1 MCIKYLHFQQA
12 SLGWE
17 KLYER
22 RYETSQ
28 PFYLGGDITVD
39 EFVKLGFAW
48 IVLANDQQTVRSIR
62 YTDYFQNTG
71 VCVWIQCH
79 LLWPWSPFFS
89 MTSLFLWNVFPNV
102 FWYEQ
107 LSLHC
112 IYLGRW
118 KVVLAGGQVSRNMM
132 EYVCMYSFTSKKRDQ
147 NEVGGNQHRRDSFS
161 YAPPRVGKWDHDS
174 RIVVKSWEATLEI
187 GSGSSVPLLSCH
199 IK

>member
-1 MCIKYLHFQQA
+1 MHVHTYILCIHNHLYMCMKYLHFQQA

-22 RYETSQ
+22 RCETSYFTLWCPTSQ

-107 LSLHC
+107 LPFALHLLRKMKSS
-112 IYLGRW
+112 IGRW
-118 KVVLAGGQVSRNMM
+118 AGFQ
-132 EYVCMYSFTSKKRDQ
+132 EYDGICMY
-147 NEVGGNQHRRDSFS
+147 
-161 YAPPRVGKWDHDS
+161 
-174 RIVVKSWEATLEI
+174 I
-187 GSGSSVPLLSCH
+187 
-199 IK
+199 